1 MAIPMYGQNKAGGIL
16 NNLVNNDGYKEI
28 TVITAADDSH
38 TLSASDG
45 GIIFISAALAS
56 ASVIKLPEATSENVG
71 LKYNIVFG
79 GTMAAA
85 ASIELPNA
93 KDSVFAGVVH
103 VQRCGTAAGVTD
115 AAAQTVVETTIVTN
129 VSDGE
134 KALELDENDVT
145 FGGGIGTDLTFSY
158 VAENVGFVT
167 GDIMVNVA
175 DTAIDAVQST
185 SFTSTGYKGGR

>member
-1 MAIPMYGQNKAGGIL
+1 MANALYGSNKVDNGL
-16 NNLVNNDGYKEI
+16 YNLAKNVGYKEI
-28 TVITAADDSH
+28 SIVTAADPTH
-38 TLSASDG
+38 TLTADEG

-56 ASVIKLPEATSENVG
+56 GAVIKLPEATEKNIG
-71 LKYNIVFG
+71 LEYNIVFG

-93 KDSVFAGVVH
+93 KDSLFAGVVH
-103 VQRCGTAAGVTD
+103 VQRCGNAAGVSD
-115 AAAQTVVETTIVTN
+115 AAAQTVVETTVVCTIAQA
-129 VSDGE
+129 E

-158 VAENVGFVT
+158 VDIDVVFVR
-167 GDIMVNVA
+167 GSIMVNVQ

-185 SFTSTGYKGGR
+185 SFTGTGY

>member
-1 MAIPMYGQNKAGGIL
+1 MAIPLYGQNKAGSIL
-16 NNLVNNDGYKEI
+16 NNLVNNDGYREI

-38 TLSASDG
+38 TLAASDG
-45 GIIFISAALAS
+45 GLIFITAALAN
-56 ASVIKLPEATSENVG
+56 AAVIKLPEATSENVG
-71 LKYNIVFG
+71 LKYNVVFG

-103 VQRCGTAAGVTD
+103 VQRCGNAAGVAD
-115 AAAQTVVETTIVTN
+115 AAAQTVVETTVVTN

-158 VAENVGFVT
+158 VAENVVFVT
-167 GDIMVNVA
+167 GDIMVNVQ

-185 SFTSTGYKGGR
+185 SFTGTGY

>member
-1 MAIPMYGQNKAGGIL
+1 MAIPLYGQNKAGSIL
-16 NNLVNNDGYKEI
+16 NNLVNNDGYREI

-38 TLSASDG
+38 TLAASDG
-45 GIIFISAALAS
+45 GLIFITAALAS
-56 ASVIKLPEATSENVG
+56 GAVIKLPEATSENVG

-103 VQRCGTAAGVTD
+103 VQRCGNAAGVAD
-115 AAAQTVVETTIVTN
+115 AAAQTVVETTVVTN
-129 VSDGE
+129 VSDAE

-158 VAENVGFVT
+158 VAENVVFVT
-167 GDIMVNVA
+167 GDIMVNVQ

-185 SFTSTGYKGGR
+185 SFTGTGY